1 MPMFFSKNNSQKKL
15 DVDEI
20 FFDAHV
26 WRKDNWGD
34 KLERPLWEKTFIVS
48 FFIFLFFLSFLFLR
62 VINLSALNYKF
73 YASLADNNY
82 KRFQYNLAPRG
93 IIYDRFNEQLVF
105 NIPSLDLVLAP
116 NEFPAERSKQEA
128 IFEEL
133 VKIIDFEKPNPAVL
147 LARSAEPI
155 LLKENINVEAALFL
169 ENKINSFPGIKIE
182 KNFRRQYKDGPIFS
196 HLIGYTGKSNAID
209 VIGKDGIESFYD
221 EVLRGQNGKRE
232 LEVNAFGK
240 TKGDILLS
248 DFKKG
253 NDLALTINAKLQI
266 KLYESLKNHLV
277 NQGGAAVALDPRNG
291 EILSLVSLPSFD
303 NNALSF
309 LNDSLHPFFNR
320 AISGEYPA
328 GSTIKP
334 FIAAAALQEKII
346 QENSVILD
354 KGAIYI
360 HNQYNPEIVYT
371 YSSYAPLGLL
381 NIKQALAY
389 SSNVFFYTLGG
400 GYESFAG
407 LGIDKIYQYLKLFYF
422 NSKTGIDLNGE
433 ARGLLP
439 TPLWKERVKKEPWV
453 TGDTYNVSVGQGDS
467 TTTPLQLLSAF
478 SALINGGVIFQPH
491 LLKNNPVHILR
502 TNFIDNKNLN
512 IVKDGLRD
520 SVLYGT
526 SKALNTLPIT
536 AGGKTGTAQRGN
548 NLNDLYAWSLSFAPF
563 NNPEIAIVVLVEGGK
578 GGSTNAVPVAKEV
591 LEWYFK

>member
-1 MPMFFSKNNSQKKL
+1 MSIFFTNNSKKKL

-34 KLERPLWEKTFIVS
+34 KLEQSLLGKPFVIFLFIV
-48 FFIFLFFLSFLFLR
+48 LFFLSFLFLR
-62 VINLSALNYKF
+62 VINLSTLNHKF

-82 KRFQYNLAPRG
+82 KRVQYNLAPRG
-93 IIYDRFNEQLVF
+93 IIYDRFGDQLVF
-105 NIPSLDLVLAP
+105 NIPSLDMALIP
-116 NEFPAERSKQEA
+116 NEFPIEHSKQEMV
-128 IFEEL
+128 FEEL
-133 VKIIDFEKPNPAVL
+133 AKIINFEKPNPAIL
-147 LARSAEPI
+147 LAGSAEPI
-155 LLKENINVEAALFL
+155 LLKEDISIDTALSL
-169 ENKINSFPGIKIE
+169 ENKINYFPGIKIE
-182 KNFRRQYKDGPIFS
+182 KNFRRQYKDGSVFS
-196 HLIGYTGKSNAID
+196 HLIGYTGKPSA
-209 VIGKDGIESFYD
+209 VEVVGKDGVEAFYD
-221 EVLRGQNGKRE
+221 NVLRGQNGRRE
-232 LEVNAFGK
+232 LEVDAFGK
-240 TKGDILLS
+240 TRKDVLIS

-253 NDLALTINAKLQI
+253 NDIALTINAKLQK
-266 KLYESLKNHLV
+266 KLFESLKNRLV
-277 NQGGAAVALDPRNG
+277 GQGGAAIAIDPRNG

-303 NNALSF
+303 NNSLLF
-309 LNDSLHPFFNR
+309 INDPLHPFFNR

-334 FIAAAALQEKII
+334 FIGAAALQEKVIN
-346 QENSVILD
+346 EDSAILD

-360 HNQYNPEIVYT
+360 HNKYNPEIVYT

-400 GYESFAG
+400 GYESFIG
-407 LGIDKIYQYLKLFYF
+407 LGIDKIYKYLKLFYF
-422 NSKTGIDLNGE
+422 DSKTGIDLSGE
-433 ARGLLP
+433 SRGLLP
-439 TPLWKERVKKEPWV
+439 TPLWKETVKKEQWV

-467 TTTPLQLLSAF
+467 TATPLQLISAF
-478 SALINGGVIFQPH
+478 SAIINGGVIFQPH
-491 LLKNNPVHILR
+491 LLKNNPAHILR
-502 TNFIDNKNLN
+502 TNFIDKKNLD

-526 SKALNTLPIT
+526 SKALNTLPII
-536 AGGKTGTAQRGN
+536 AGGKTGTAQRGD

-578 GGSTNAVPVAKEV
+578 GGSTNAVPVAREV